1 MLSHSCGIDERDKCL
16 QQDNSLPFGVQA
28 DVSPPRPIEG
38 ASCICHLPSSWLPQ
52 PSGDAVSFFDAHSAV
67 GSSNTSSEE
76 ATRSCHETSCC
87 WKGPREPKAIAAQR
101 QEPLYQRMFANCTGI
116 NRGASGLEPRR
127 FGLIPTSGG
136 VSDEQFRQLH
146 VYICITAV

>member
-1 MLSHSCGIDERDKCL
+1 MPSAGQPS
-16 QQDNSLPFGVQA
+16 PFWSPSRCI
-28 DVSPPRPIEG
+28 SPPPLRVHP
-38 ASCICHLPSSWLPQ
+38 ASATFLPPGCHSPVGML
-52 PSGDAVSFFDAHSAV
+52 FHFDAHSAV

-76 ATRSCHETSCC
+76 AARSCHETSCC

-101 QEPLYQRMFANCTGI
+101 QEPLYQRLFANCAGI

-146 VYICITAV
+146 VYICITFV

>member
-1 MLSHSCGIDERDKCL
+1 MRGTNAFSRTTLSLLESKQMYLPPAPLRVHPASATFLPPGCHSPVGMLFHFLMPIL
-16 QQDNSLPFGVQA
+16 LLA
-28 DVSPPRPIEG
+28 PPIP
-38 ASCICHLPSSWLPQ
+38 AQKKP
-52 PSGDAVSFFDAHSAV
+52 
-67 GSSNTSSEE
+67 
-76 ATRSCHETSCC
+76 RSCHETSCC

-116 NRGASGLEPRR
+116 NKGASGLEPRR